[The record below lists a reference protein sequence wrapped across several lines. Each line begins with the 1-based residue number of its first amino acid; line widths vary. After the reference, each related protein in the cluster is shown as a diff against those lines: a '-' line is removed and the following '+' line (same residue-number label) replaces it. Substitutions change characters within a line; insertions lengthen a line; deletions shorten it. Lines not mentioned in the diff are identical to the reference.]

1 MHPITSKPRAEVY
14 NLFNN
19 DKRLGDV
26 FTGLR
31 SDGERICNNGETV
44 SSTKEFNDKCLETQ
58 GTILDC
64 QDRKHSILSVSNERY
79 LRVIQRYEQRA
90 TINFLATL

>member
-1 MHPITSKPRAEVY
+1 MHPITSKPRAEVS

-19 DKRLGDV
+19 DKQLGDV

-44 SSTKEFNDKCLETQ
+44 SSTKEFNDRCLETQ
-58 GTILDC
+58 GAILDC
-64 QDRKHSILSVSNERY
+64 QDRKHSIFSVSNERY
-79 LRVIQRYEQRA
+79 LSVIPRYEQRVI
-90 TINFLATL
+90 INILATL